1 MPAYSKT
8 SWVNG
13 SSPAINATNL
23 NKIEDGIFATITQDG
38 STSMSGQFVTI
49 SGSAATPSIAPTGD
63 ANTGIFFSGADV
75 INITSGGTAVMTVS
89 TSSVAI
95 STPTV
100 TANGVTIAAR
110 LKGTA
115 SVGTSSFT
123 TSAVTGFTRQADV
136 TVSGVVADDFPFVS
150 FITSSYNTASIA
162 GMTLAEC
169 YAGGIRLYAEATP
182 STTVTFDYIVIKG

>member
-1 MPAYSKT
+1 MPKYTKT
-8 SWVNG
+8 TWVNG
-13 SSPAINATNL
+13 TSPAINATNL
-23 NKIEDGIFATITQDG
+23 NKIEDGIEAAIVQDG

-49 SGSAATPSIAPTGD
+49 SGTAGTPSIAPTGD
-63 ANTGIFFSGADV
+63 ANTGIFFSAADTV
-75 INITSGGTAVMTVS
+75 NISSGGTTVITVS
-89 TSSVAI
+89 TVSVAI

-100 TANGVTIAAR
+100 TANGVTVAAR

-115 SVGTSSFT
+115 SVGTSAFT
-123 TSAVTGFTRQADV
+123 ASTVSGFTRQANV
-136 TVSGVVADDFPFVS
+136 TVSGVTATDFAFVS

-169 YAGGIRLYAEATP
+169 YGGGIRLYAATTP

>member
-1 MPAYSKT
+1 MPQYVKT
-8 SWVNG
+8 TWVNG

-38 STSMSGQFVTI
+38 STSMSGQFITI
-49 SGSAATPSIAPTGD
+49 AGSATTPSIAPTGD
-63 ANTGIFFSGADV
+63 SNTGVFFSSADT
-75 INITSGGTAVMTVS
+75 INLSSGGTIILTAS

-100 TANGVTIAAR
+100 TANGITVATR

-123 TSAVTGFTRQADV
+123 TSTVTGFTRQANV
-136 TVSGVVADDFPFVS
+136 TVSGVVDADYALVS

-169 YAGGIRLYAEATP
+169 YAGGIRLYATATP

>member
-1 MPAYSKT
+1 MPQYVKT
-8 SWVNG
+8 TWVNG

-38 STSMSGQFVTI
+38 STSMSGQFITI
-49 SGSAATPSIAPTGD
+49 AGSATTPSIAPTGD
-63 ANTGIFFSGADV
+63 SNTGVFFSSADT
-75 INITSGGTAVMTVS
+75 INLSSGGTIILTAS

-100 TANGVTIAAR
+100 TANGVTVATR

-123 TSAVTGFTRQADV
+123 TSTVTGFTRQANV
-136 TVSGVVADDFPFVS
+136 TVSGVVANDFAFVS

-162 GMTLAEC
+162 GITLAEC
-169 YAGGIRLYAEATP
+169 YAGGIRLYAAATP
-182 STTVTFDYIVIKG
+182 STTVTFDYVVVKG